1 MSSHSCRCE
10 RNSRRYRR
18 QAASISGLSFLAPV
32 VAVGPSRVHD
42 CKIVSNKADVHPEPR
57 RVPSIVSGLRQN
69 QGMTQTAASWL
80 AELTNLYTP
89 TPSQFD
95 AARSHRVSIQARLDY
110 DLGVREMFEIGSL
123 RHGTGVWQYSDADF
137 LVSLK
142 GAQPTSAWTM
152 LNNVKQSLQ
161 KRFPSTPIVVRRPA
175 VVCRFSDGSVEIVP
189 AYASSTSG
197 YWIADPADDW
207 MTTYPKDHNN
217 YVNKVNND
225 HDGNVKRLARQVKV
239 WKYRRNVPVSSCYL
253 EMKAAKHMDGENS
266 YMPLWDLYLT
276 LRKMFDVKLAS
287 MNDPT
292 GLGSRFGSCS
302 SESNKQDALSKL
314 ERAVTRAHNAK
325 DYAQQNDHENAI
337 EQLKLLFN
345 R

>member
-1 MSSHSCRCE
+1 
-10 RNSRRYRR
+10 
-18 QAASISGLSFLAPV
+18 
-32 VAVGPSRVHD
+32 
-42 CKIVSNKADVHPEPR
+42 
-57 RVPSIVSGLRQN
+57 
-69 QGMTQTAASWL
+69 MTQTAASWL
-80 AELTNLYTP
+80 AELTDLYTP

-95 AARSHRVSIQARLDY
+95 AARGHRASIETRLHY

-142 GAQPTSAWTM
+142 GVQPQSSWTM

-161 KRFPSTPIVVRRPA
+161 ERFPSTTVVVRRPA

-189 AYASSTSG
+189 GYESSSG
-197 YWIADPADDW
+197 YLISDPADDW
-207 MTTYPKDHNN
+207 MKTYPKDHNS
-217 YVNKVNND
+217 YVNQINNK
-225 HDGNVKRLARQVKV
+225 HGGNVKGLARQIKV

-253 EMKAAKHMDGENS
+253 EMRATKHMEGES
-266 YMPLWDLYLT
+266 AYSPLWDLYLA
-276 LRKMFDVKLAS
+276 LRKMSDVKLAA

-302 SESNKQDALSKL
+302 SESNRQDALSKL
-314 ERAVTRAHNAK
+314 ERAVSRALKAK
-325 DYAQQNDHENAI
+325 DYAEKADHANAI
-337 EQLKLLFN
+337 EQLKLLFA